1 MPLIFLVGLTTL
13 TSIQLPQPT
22 LLLSP
27 SLSRRRHKLLGS
39 ILRRIDQLKR
49 GILRIQFVL
58 EIIIPR
64 LTLSVTI
71 ETTVVSIVVTVIL
84 LGGGEIGRP
93 TNSIGSTERCIGK
106 IREFGGIGAVERW
119 TP

>member
-1 MPLIFLVGLTTL
+1 MTFAHEHMHDASYSTSPHLIMPLIILFGLTTL

-22 LLLSP
+22 LLLPP

-49 GILRIQFVL
+49 GILCIQFVL
-58 EIIIPR
+58 EIIIPS
-64 LTLSVTI
+64 LTILSVTI

-84 LGGGEIGRP
+84 LGGGEIGRT
-93 TNSIGSTERCIGK
+93 TNSI
-106 IREFGGIGAVERW
+106 
-119 TP
+119 